1 MLDKDYGSSW
11 SKHKFSFELFAE
23 PFELKSLLITQKGK
37 WIKVPEFQFNF
48 IKKSYINISFDN
60 IDMVVYISKYIKG
73 MNIKMRQEMNESSL
87 QSVKEKPR
95 EFY

>member
-1 MLDKDYGSSW
+1 M
-11 SKHKFSFELFAE
+11 
-23 PFELKSLLITQKGK
+23 
-37 WIKVPEFQFNF
+37 PEFQFNF

-60 IDMVVYISKYIKG
+60 IEMVVYISKYIKG

>member
-1 MLDKDYGSSW
+1 M
-11 SKHKFSFELFAE
+11 
-23 PFELKSLLITQKGK
+23 
-37 WIKVPEFQFNF
+37 PEFQFNF

>member
-1 MLDKDYGSSW
+1 M
-11 SKHKFSFELFAE
+11 
-23 PFELKSLLITQKGK
+23 
-37 WIKVPEFQFNF
+37 PEFQLKK

-60 IDMVVYISKYIKG
+60 IEMVVYISKYIKG